1 MISDFISLVF
11 PRTCINCNISLISKE
26 EIICTSCKLDLPVTN
41 DHLHPQN
48 DLFQKFAFEPKVK
61 SASSFIYFYQR
72 GITQKLLHHLKY
84 QKKKEIGFLLGTW
97 FAHNLNHLA
106 IDLILPVPLHSQKQR
121 KRGYN
126 QSEFFA
132 RGIAEILALEV
143 LEDGVTRATSTTTQT
158 KKSKLKRWADME
170 NVYSKAS
177 DEVRNKRLLVVDDVI
192 TTGAT
197 IGMLCNRLVEAQAK
211 EIHIAAIARSK

>member
-1 MISDFISLVF
+1 M
-11 PRTCINCNISLISKE
+11 N
-26 EIICTSCKLDLPVTN
+26 
-41 DHLHPQN
+41 PQN
-48 DLFQKFAFEPKVK
+48 DLFQKFAFEPKIK

-84 QKKKEIGFLLGTW
+84 QKKKEIAFLLGTW
-97 FAHNLNHLA
+97 FAQNLNHLT
-106 IDLILPVPLHSQKQR
+106 IDLIIPVPLHSQKQR

-132 RGIAEILALEV
+132 KGIAEILALEV
-143 LEDGVTRATSTTTQT
+143 LEDGITRVIPTTTQT
-158 KKSKLKRWADME
+158 KKSKVKRWSDME
-170 NVYSKAS
+170 NIYSEAS

-197 IGMLCNRLVEAQAK
+197 IGMLSNRLVEAEAE